1 MMHHRPTSSQ
11 HAVDGVE
18 GISFTYEPSGDRLV
32 YLGGW
37 FSYDGCTV
45 RIDVGDEDGNTATE
59 SWSFT
64 GY

>member
-1 MMHHRPTSSQ
+1 
-11 HAVDGVE
+11 VE

-32 YLGGW
+32 YLLGGW